1 MPEIDGRLMDLFC
14 RLFGEQH
21 RPDISMET
29 TMADIPEWDSLSFL
43 NVILEIEKT
52 FGITIGPNDA
62 VKMTSIRSITEVI
75 RNKRGTV

>member
-1 MPEIDGRLMDLFC
+1 MSEIDGRLVDLFC
-14 RLFGEQH
+14 RLFGEKH
-21 RPDISMET
+21 RPNISMDT

-52 FGITIGPNDA
+52 FGIAIRPNDA

-75 RNKRGTV
+75 RNKQGAA